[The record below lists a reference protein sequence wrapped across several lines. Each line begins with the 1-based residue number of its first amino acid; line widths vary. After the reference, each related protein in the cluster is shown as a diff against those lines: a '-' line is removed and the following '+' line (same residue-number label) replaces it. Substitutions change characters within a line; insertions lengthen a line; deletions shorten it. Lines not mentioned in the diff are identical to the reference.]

1 MPRST
6 SCRRIFGWLGGVT
19 RRSPVT
25 APAIWRFWKCRG
37 DFKRAA
43 HLAHVDAI
51 LESVLAQQNAR
62 QIIRNRAEP
71 RDPEDFALEVLYT
84 VDLRLHEQP
93 MIRTIGRAA
102 DGNDR
107 RAVQN
112 RIDHRVAGAAAA
124 LQVAADQRLHHH
136 RPGGNKNDIGGN
148 AVFVERPAILRHPDS
163 GRHGAD
169 GRIGED
175 DFLRFR
181 GKAARDD
188 DTTEYR
194 ESKDQIFR
202 QPFHLA
208 RLRTSTIN
216 RNYPNRRQ
224 ESAPLRFS
232 RCILRID
239 TCSRAGRA
247 RAWSWAVSQDRA
259 LRLVRK

>member
-1 MPRST
+1 M
-6 SCRRIFGWLGGVT
+6 G
-19 RRSPVT
+19 
-25 APAIWRFWKCRG
+25 AIIHWKRNQ
-37 DFKRAA
+37 DKYLDHDARHAKPDRA
-43 HLAHVDAI
+43 LAA
-51 LESVLAQQNAR
+51 LLAQHLRTVGQLAWMVGAFVAR
-62 QIIRNRAEP
+62 PPVSTPIAR
-71 RDPEDFALEVLYT
+71 
-84 VDLRLHEQP
+84 
-93 MIRTIGRAA
+93 
-102 DGNDR
+102 
-107 RAVQN
+107 
-112 RIDHRVAGAAAA
+112 AAAA

-136 RPGGNKNDIGGN
+136 RPRGNKNDIGGN
-148 AVFVERPAILRHPDS
+148 TVFVERPAILRHPDS

-188 DTTEYR
+188 NTTEYR

-208 RLRTSTIN
+208 RLHTSAIN

-247 RAWSWAVSQDRA
+247 RAWSWAVFQDRA

>member
-6 SCRRIFGWLGGVT
+6 SLQENLRLARWRNAQIAGHGAGDL
-19 RRSPVT
+19 
-25 APAIWRFWKCRG
+25 AILESRG

-43 HLAHVDAI
+43 HLAHVDAT
-51 LESVLAQQNAR
+51 LESVLAQQDAR

-84 VDLRLHEQP
+84 VDLRLDEQP

-112 RIDHRVAGAAAA
+112 RVDHRIARAAAA
-124 LQVAADQRLHHH
+124 LQVATDQRLHHD
-136 RPGGNKNDIGGN
+136 RTGRNKNDIGGN

-181 GKAARDD
+181 GKAAR
-188 DTTEYR
+188 
-194 ESKDQIFR
+194 
-202 QPFHLA
+202 
-208 RLRTSTIN
+208 
-216 RNYPNRRQ
+216 RRQ
-224 ESAPLRFS
+224 HS
-232 RCILRID
+232 
-239 TCSRAGRA
+239 
-247 RAWSWAVSQDRA
+247 
-259 LRLVRK
+259 